1 VSFAQSGG
9 VLAIHI
15 ANTPGNRNVSA
26 AVFARWL
33 SLVYMSLAQMGVPHP
48 GAMEQDGWAWVSGGG
63 SSSGSAAQAEGASAS
78 GDGGSS
84 EGSSESTTL
93 EAYGLADFVVHTLR
107 NEERKEQR
115 GGGKPGSSSGS
126 GDASGEG
133 AVEGVLLRKPKEV
146 LREGFLSIED
156 PNLLSTSP
164 TALVMSQ
171 QISLV
176 QVGCLCCRRRW
187 RWAGQGTMLQPE
199 EGRML
204 APQAARVVTEQTEQA
219 AMRCALRVP
228 VAPLQMAR
236 QVVLQERARA
246 AAAAA

>member
-1 VSFAQSGG
+1 MPSAPWPLPHPGVQSGG
-9 VLAIHI
+9 VLAIQI
-15 ANTPGNRNVSA
+15 ANLPGNRNVSA

-63 SSSGSAAQAEGASAS
+63 ASSASSSSAGAQEVAS
-78 GDGGSS
+78 GSS
-84 EGSSESTTL
+84 EGSGESTTL

-107 NEERKEQR
+107 NEERKEQQR
-115 GGGKPGSSSGS
+115 GAGRTPGSGGSGSSG
-126 GDASGEG
+126 GDAAAAGEG

-146 LREGFLSIED
+146 LRQGFVSIED

-176 QVGCLCCRRRW
+176 QVG
-187 RWAGQGTMLQPE
+187 
-199 EGRML
+199 
-204 APQAARVVTEQTEQA
+204 
-219 AMRCALRVP
+219 
-228 VAPLQMAR
+228 
-236 QVVLQERARA
+236 A
-246 AAAAA
+246 AAAGAGGCSAGGCCCWCGWCCCRC

>member
-1 VSFAQSGG
+1 VQSGG

-63 SSSGSAAQAEGASAS
+63 SNSSGSATPQEGASGS
-78 GDGGSS
+78 GDSGSG
-84 EGSSESTTL
+84 EGSSGSTTL

-107 NEERKEQR
+107 NEERREQR
-115 GGGKPGSSSGS
+115 GASKTGGSGS
-126 GDASGEG
+126 DSGSDDGGGADASGEG
-133 AVEGVLLRKPKEV
+133 VVEGVLLRKPKEI
-146 LREGFLSIED
+146 LREGFVSIED

-176 QVGCLCCRRRW
+176 QVGTG
-187 RWAGQGTMLQPE
+187 AGQG
-199 EGRML
+199 GGSG
-204 APQAARVVTEQTEQA
+204 
-219 AMRCALRVP
+219 
-228 VAPLQMAR
+228 
-236 QVVLQERARA
+236 RARRPQCKPA
-246 AAAAA
+246 E